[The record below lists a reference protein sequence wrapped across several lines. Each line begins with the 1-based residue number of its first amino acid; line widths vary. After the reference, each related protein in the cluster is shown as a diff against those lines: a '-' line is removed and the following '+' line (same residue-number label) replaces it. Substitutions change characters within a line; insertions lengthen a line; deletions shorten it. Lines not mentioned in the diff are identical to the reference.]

1 MKKIAI
7 LLVSCLINF
16 CISAQVNEII
26 VLQENFPDNYNR
38 WDIFSDK
45 DGSVSMTDGKLII
58 ENTTKTNLATGI
70 NVYLDTLHDFS
81 ITAFASLITSHL
93 RDGYGLF
100 FGAKDADNGYYFFIS
115 SNDKGGDWRVTK
127 YEDGKEMPFTKWAVS
142 SAIKPGK
149 NINNALSVKQ
159 ENGNWIFY
167 INDQQVGTIKAQH
180 FFGNKV
186 GFDVDNIQKVAFSN
200 LTVANN
206 YNRISSSGKLCEILP
221 AINEQSKTNFYHIN
235 TGKIAEEQY
244 GRRTRVA
251 KTNGQVKYEPSI
263 TITDAEFNYIGI
275 SDNGYEYIS
284 RVGSYGKPEDA
295 IKKSDSLS
303 KQLSACLKNFII
315 TKQPGKLDALPAY
328 SINEKINGGYKSGE
342 NFIRIAK
349 DSSLRMPR
357 YFVNV
362 VISNVRG
369 KPLMLIANKSDNS
382 KLAAQ
387 LKQLRGYSA
396 KKFKDIIGEFIP
408 GSNAIGSWNREYNTS
423 YKVENAKRNYIRTIG
438 DENNAN
444 IPTYFYATLGENMTE
459 KDATVLFNSLF
470 EKLKKALGSEM
481 VYSVQNDWVRGV
493 AAEYK
498 IISFMDKQDDKHHV
512 YDLKIERVE
521 GKYKVEITVY

>member
-7 LLVSCLINF
+7 LLISCLISF
-16 CISAQVNEII
+16 FISAQQNEII

-38 WDIFSDK
+38 WDLYSDK

-58 ENTTKTNLATGI
+58 ENTTYTTLATGI

-93 RDGYGLF
+93 MDGYGLF
-100 FGAKDADNGYYFFIS
+100 FGAKDVNNGYYFLIG
-115 SNDKGGDWRVTK
+115 SNDKGGAWRVTK
-127 YEDGKEMPFTKWAVS
+127 YEDGKEMPFTKWAAN

-167 INDQQVGTIKAQH
+167 INDQQAGTIKAQH

-206 YNRISSSGKLCEILP
+206 YNRISSIGKLCEILP

-251 KTNGQVKYEPSI
+251 KANGQVKYEPSI
-263 TITDAEFNYIGI
+263 TITDAEFNYIGF
-275 SDNGYEYIS
+275 SDGSYEYIS
-284 RVGSYGKPEDA
+284 RAGSYGKPEDA

-315 TKQPGKLDALPAY
+315 TKLPGKSGELPVY
-328 SINEKINGGYKSGE
+328 RITEKINGGYKSGE

-349 DSSLRMPR
+349 DSSLRMSR
-357 YFVNV
+357 YFVNI

-369 KPLMLIANKSDNS
+369 KSLTLITNKSDNS
-382 KLAAQ
+382 KLAVQ

-396 KKFKDIIGEFIP
+396 KKFKDILGEFIP
-408 GSNAIGSWNREYNTS
+408 GSNAIGTWNREYNTS

-438 DENNAN
+438 DEKDAI
-444 IPTYFYATLGENMTE
+444 IPTYFYAVFGENMIE
-459 KDATVLFNSLF
+459 KDGTALFNNMF

-481 VYSVQNDWVRGV
+481 VYSVMEDWTKGV

-498 IISFMDKQDDKHHV
+498 LITFVNKQDDKHYV
-512 YDLKIERVE
+512 YDLKIERE
-521 GKYKVEITVY
+521 KGKYKVEIAVY